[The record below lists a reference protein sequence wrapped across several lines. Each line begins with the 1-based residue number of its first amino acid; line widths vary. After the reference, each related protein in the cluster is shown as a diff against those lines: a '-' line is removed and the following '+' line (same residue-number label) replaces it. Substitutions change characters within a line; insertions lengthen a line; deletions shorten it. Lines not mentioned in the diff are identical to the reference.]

1 MSQEIRQI
9 FATNVKKLRE
19 SKQLKREELSLLLG
33 FDNSY
38 ISKIEK
44 QRVNITIDKIS
55 KYQDE
60 KSKKMFDAYISQLT
74 ICQNL
79 SESQELTVEERGRYF
94 DLSMDLLGRMEVH
107 EEKDNQRKENDK
119 KRKWVAFGLTIV
131 GIVGT
136 IGATLIASQNSKK

>member
-1 MSQEIRQI
+1 MANVLVKNNEMTIQE
-9 FATNVKKLRE
+9 ARE
-19 SKQLKREELSLLLG
+19 HFLSLPVFEAIIKLKETATDLL
-33 FDNSY
+33 
-38 ISKIEK
+38 KE
-44 QRVNITIDKIS
+44 IDKIS

-60 KSKKMFDAYISQLT
+60 KSKKILDAYISQLK

-94 DLSMDLLGRMEVH
+94 DLSMDILRRIEAH

-136 IGATLIASQNSKK
+136 IGASLISSQNLKK

>member
-1 MSQEIRQI
+1 MANVLVKNNEMTIQE
-9 FATNVKKLRE
+9 ARE
-19 SKQLKREELSLLLG
+19 HFLSLPVSEAIIELKKTATDLL
-33 FDNSY
+33 
-38 ISKIEK
+38 KE
-44 QRVNITIDKIS
+44 IDKIS

-60 KSKKMFDAYISQLT
+60 KSKKMFDAYISQLK

>member
-1 MSQEIRQI
+1 MANVLVKNNEMTIQE
-9 FATNVKKLRE
+9 ARE
-19 SKQLKREELSLLLG
+19 HFLSLPVSEAIIELKKTATDLL
-33 FDNSY
+33 
-38 ISKIEK
+38 KE
-44 QRVNITIDKIS
+44 IDKIS